1 MNVFCSPTRTPLAAI
16 NTAVECF
23 SQPKLRRHEL
33 WAVTCYFRPKALR
46 FLVLELLDR
55 IKLTDV
61 YIAYN
66 YAEDFRYPSLADE
79 MERLTVELAK
89 LKVNLSFRRIK
100 PESGLFHS
108 KGYAVIQLDGQTD
121 KIRDNY
127 LLVTSGNLTEQGLG
141 IKEATSNFELGYGSK
156 VNKDVRAF
164 MAIVDSIWDNKNL
177 RAESK
182 LEQNIS
188 DIEIQTSILLEATYL
203 CKWEG
208 SLRRELTANFKV
220 AEGPMARIVPGEMK
234 SLLSSMGFEI
244 DPRSLGKYYFD
255 DRPPKPLP
263 KYFLK
268 NYTANT
274 LIGHWCPS
282 SVWDV
287 VRQVH
292 KDKFEEFKE
301 WFKNATSESALKAI
315 DEEFQRDLIELKK
328 SGIKIDG
335 NPIDSLRNRIS
346 KLIGNDV
353 KMWRLYSQYESFSL
367 RYDLEDTD
375 AIEELFGSLK
385 ETAESRTKKN
395 MVIRKLIDVMQTHDT
410 DKMKLTQEQSNRL
423 KIDLANDAV
432 DEDVDDGG

>member
-16 NTAVECF
+16 TEAVKSF

-33 WAVTCYFRPKALR
+33 WAVTCYFRPHALR
-46 FLVLELLDR
+46 ALVLELLDQ

-61 YIAYN
+61 YISYS
-66 YAEDFRYPSLADE
+66 YAEDFRYPNLADE

-89 LKVNLSFRRIK
+89 LKVNLDFRRIK

-108 KGYAVIQLDGQTD
+108 KGYAVIQLDGQN

-141 IKEATSNFELGYGSK
+141 IKEATSNYELSYGSK
-156 VNKDVRAF
+156 ANRDVRAF

-182 LEQNIS
+182 YQQNVS
-188 DIEIQTSILLEATYL
+188 DIEIQTSVLLEATYL

-220 AEGPMARIVPGEMK
+220 AEGPMARLVPGEMK

-244 DPRSLGKYYFD
+244 DPRNLGKYYFD

-268 NYTANT
+268 SYTAKT

-292 KDKFEEFKE
+292 KDKFEEFKG
-301 WFKNATSESALKAI
+301 WFMHATSESALKAI
-315 DEEFQRDLIELKK
+315 DEEFQRDLAELKK

-335 NPIDSLRNRIS
+335 NPMESLRNRIS

-385 ETAESRTKKN
+385 ETTESRTKKN
-395 MVIRKLIDVMQTHDT
+395 MVIRKLIDVMQTRDT

-423 KIDLANDAV
+423 KIDLANDAW
-432 DEDVDDGG
+432 DEDVDDGE